1 MPMAGSLW
9 DMRALK
15 AVVADWY
22 GLPPHQM
29 PMVVKTRE
37 EELDDFEADHP
48 ELAPMLWEFV
58 NHPVRQTML
67 WARRDDVDIVVWSS
81 QSQSFKLVQDIR
93 FKDAYPDEASW
104 RQAILEVVKDKE
116 MKVWIVFHV

>member
-1 MPMAGSLW
+1 MPMSGSVW
-9 DMRALK
+9 DTRALK

-37 EELDDFEADHP
+37 EEIDDFEAEHP
-48 ELAPMLWEFV
+48 EMPAMLWEYV

-67 WARRDDVDIVVWSS
+67 WARRDDVDIVVWSKR
-81 QSQSFKLVQDIR
+81 SQSFKLVQDIR
-93 FKDAYPDEASW
+93 FKDAYPDETAW
-104 RQAILEVVKDKE
+104 RQAILEVVKDPE
-116 MKVWIVFHV
+116 EAVWIVTHV